1 VIEYAIAGYGRMQ
14 NHYFLPKKV
23 LIMIVNSLDKESI
36 LSELSLLKDDLTSRY
51 EINKIGVFGSIARNE
66 ANENSDIDIV
76 VDMQPNILKRVN
88 LKIELEE
95 RFGRKVDVVR
105 YWYGMNKY
113 LKARI
118 DREAVYA

>member
-1 VIEYAIAGYGRMQ
+1 VFA
-14 NHYFLPKKV
+14 
-23 LIMIVNSLDKESI
+23 MIVNSLDKENI
-36 LSELSLLKDDLTSRY
+36 LSELRSLKNDLTTRY
-51 EINKIGVFGSIARNE
+51 EVNKIGVFGSIARNE
-66 ANENSDIDIV
+66 ANDNSDIDVV

-95 RFGRKVDVVR
+95 RFGRKVDIVR

-113 LKARI
+113 LKVRI

>member
-1 VIEYAIAGYGRMQ
+1 
-14 NHYFLPKKV
+14 
-23 LIMIVNSLDKESI
+23 MIVNSLDKESI
-36 LSELSLLKDDLTSRY
+36 LSELSSLKDDLATHY
-51 EINKIGVFGSIARNE
+51 EVNKIGIFGSIARNE

-76 VDMQPNILKRVN
+76 DMQPNILKRVN
-88 LKIELEE
+88 LKIELEAK
-95 RFGRKVDVVR
+95 FGRKVDVIR